1 MQCGIARLL
10 FLLSAVVLLI
20 CPPKPVSSV
29 GQGEKSSCGEFFGE
43 FPHQFNIIRRVGAVL
58 ESENDTAIGHQNQN
72 ELVVNLALLLPSE
85 DGEGCEEC
93 LLRPVLP
100 VIELAIVRAQKMLNE
115 FMVHMEEESNRTVI
129 RFRRLYGDT
138 KCSSTVGPLV
148 AVEMVTKTRPGKRL
162 QAVIYDQKE

>member
-10 FLLSAVVLLI
+10 FLLSSVVLLI

-43 FPHQFNIIRRVGAVL
+43 FPHQFNINRRVGAVI
-58 ESENDTAIGHQNQN
+58 ESENDTAVGHQNQN

-100 VIELAIVRAQKMLNE
+100 VIELAIVRAQTMLNE
-115 FMVHMEEESNRTVI
+115 FMMEMDENNRTVI
-129 RFRRLYGDT
+129 RFRRLFGDT

-148 AVEMVTKTRPGKRL
+148 AVEMVTKTRPGKSWK
-162 QAVIYDQKE
+162 AVF

>member
-1 MQCGIARLL
+1 MQSGIARLL

-29 GQGEKSSCGEFFGE
+29 GQGEKSSCGEYFGE
-43 FPHQFNIIRRVGAVL
+43 FPHQFNINRRVGDVI
-58 ESENDTAIGHQNQN
+58 ESENDTAVGHQNQN

-100 VIELAIVRAQKMLNE
+100 VIELAIVRAQTMLNE
-115 FMVHMEEESNRTVI
+115 FMMEMDENNRTVI
-129 RFRRLYGDT
+129 RFRRLFGDT

-148 AVEMVTKTRPGKRL
+148 AVEMVTKTRPGKRWK
-162 QAVIYDQKE
+162 AVF

>member
-1 MQCGIARLL
+1 MQSGIARLL

-20 CPPKPVSSV
+20 CLPKPVSSV
-29 GQGEKSSCGEFFGE
+29 GQGEKSSCGEYFGE
-43 FPHQFNIIRRVGAVL
+43 FPHQFNINRRVGAVI
-58 ESENDTAIGHQNQN
+58 ESENDTAVGHQNQN

-100 VIELAIVRAQKMLNE
+100 VIELAIVRAQTMLNE
-115 FMVHMEEESNRTVI
+115 FMMEMDENNRTVI
-129 RFRRLYGDT
+129 RFRRLFGDT

-148 AVEMVTKTRPGKRL
+148 AVEMVTKTRPGKKWK
-162 QAVIYDQKE
+162 VVF

>member
-1 MQCGIARLL
+1 MQSGIARLL

-29 GQGEKSSCGEFFGE
+29 GQGEKSSCGEYFGE
-43 FPHQFNIIRRVGAVL
+43 FPHQFNINRRVGAVI
-58 ESENDTAIGHQNQN
+58 ESENDTAVGHQNQN

-100 VIELAIVRAQKMLNE
+100 VIELAIVRAQTMLNE
-115 FMVHMEEESNRTVI
+115 FMMEMDENNRTVI
-129 RFRRLYGDT
+129 RFRRLFGDT

-148 AVEMVTKTRPGKRL
+148 AVEMVTKTRPGKKWK
-162 QAVIYDQKE
+162 AVF

>member
-10 FLLSAVVLLI
+10 FLLSSVVLLI

-43 FPHQFNIIRRVGAVL
+43 FPHQFNINRRVGAVI
-58 ESENDTAIGHQNQN
+58 ESENDTAVGHQNQN

-100 VIELAIVRAQKMLNE
+100 VIELAIVRAQTMLNE
-115 FMVHMEEESNRTVI
+115 FMMEMDENNRTVI
-129 RFRRLYGDT
+129 RFRRLFGDT

-148 AVEMVTKTRPGKRL
+148 AVEMVTKTRPGKSSK
-162 QAVIYDQKE
+162 AVF

>member
-1 MQCGIARLL
+1 MQSGIARLL
-10 FLLSAVVLLI
+10 FLLSSVVLLI

-43 FPHQFNIIRRVGAVL
+43 FPHQFNINRRVGAVI
-58 ESENDTAIGHQNQN
+58 ESENDTAVGHQN

-100 VIELAIVRAQKMLNE
+100 VIELAIVRAQTMLNE
-115 FMVHMEEESNRTVI
+115 FMMEMDENNRTVI
-129 RFRRLYGDT
+129 RFRRLFGDT

-148 AVEMVTKTRPGKRL
+148 AVEMVTKTRPGKSWK
-162 QAVIYDQKE
+162 AVF

>member
-10 FLLSAVVLLI
+10 FLLSFVVLLI
-20 CPPKPVSSV
+20 CPSKPVSSV

-43 FPHQFNIIRRVGAVL
+43 FPHQFNINRRVGAVI
-58 ESENDTAIGHQNQN
+58 ESENDTAVGHQNQN

-100 VIELAIVRAQKMLNE
+100 VIELAIVRAQTMLNE
-115 FMVHMEEESNRTVI
+115 FMMEMDENNRTVI
-129 RFRRLYGDT
+129 RFRRLFGDT

-148 AVEMVTKTRPGKRL
+148 AVEMVTKTRPGKSWK
-162 QAVIYDQKE
+162 AVF

>member
-10 FLLSAVVLLI
+10 FLLSFVVLLI

-43 FPHQFNIIRRVGAVL
+43 FPHQFNINRRVGAVI
-58 ESENDTAIGHQNQN
+58 ESENDTAVGHQNQN

-100 VIELAIVRAQKMLNE
+100 VIELAIVRAQTMLNE
-115 FMVHMEEESNRTVI
+115 FMMEMDENNRTVI
-129 RFRRLYGDT
+129 RFRRLFGDT

-148 AVEMVTKTRPGKRL
+148 AVEMVTKTRPGKSWK
-162 QAVIYDQKE
+162 AVF

>member
-1 MQCGIARLL
+1 MQSGIARLL

-29 GQGEKSSCGEFFGE
+29 GQGEKSSCGEYFGE
-43 FPHQFNIIRRVGAVL
+43 FPHQFNINRRGGAVI
-58 ESENDTAIGHQNQN
+58 ESENDTAVGHQNQN

-100 VIELAIVRAQKMLNE
+100 VIELAIVRAQTMLNE
-115 FMVHMEEESNRTVI
+115 FMMEMDENNRTVI
-129 RFRRLYGDT
+129 RFRRLFGDT

-148 AVEMVTKTRPGKRL
+148 AVEMVTKTRPGKRWK
-162 QAVIYDQKE
+162 AVF

>member
-1 MQCGIARLL
+1 MQSGIARLL

-29 GQGEKSSCGEFFGE
+29 GQGEKSSCGEYFGE
-43 FPHQFNIIRRVGAVL
+43 FPHQFNINRRVGAVI
-58 ESENDTAIGHQNQN
+58 ESENDTAVGHQNQN

-100 VIELAIVRAQKMLNE
+100 VIELAIVRAQTMLNE
-115 FMVHMEEESNRTVI
+115 FMIEMDENNRTVI
-129 RFRRLYGDT
+129 RFRRLFGDT

-148 AVEMVTKTRPGKRL
+148 AVEMVTKTRPGKRWK
-162 QAVIYDQKE
+162 AVF